1 LSPLRESIKG
11 SFEIGNLKFVIG
23 NLDFLLGSFL
33 FLRRESFMVTYKEA
47 GVDIRKAEKLVDK
60 IKRISPWIGGFS
72 GLFPIPLARYKKPFL
87 VASTDGVGTKLKIA
101 QLIEKH
107 DTVGIDLV
115 AMCVNDVI
123 TCGAKPLFFLDY
135 FATGKLELGVA
146 EEVIKGIYKGCLQSG
161 CILLGGE
168 TAEMPGFYKPG
179 EYDLAGFCVG
189 IVESKE
195 AIEGKKIKPG
205 DVVFGLPS
213 SGLHSNGFSLVR
225 KIFSEKEMR
234 SMSKELLK
242 PTKIYVKDILSVK
255 SIVRGIAHITGGG
268 FIDNIPRIL
277 PEGCQV
283 IIYKRSWKVPR
294 IFALL
299 QKKGRIAEEEM
310 FHTFN
315 MGIGMVLIVSPDKR
329 KKILSLLPEALPI
342 GEVVSGRRKV
352 KIL

>member
-1 LSPLRESIKG
+1 
-11 SFEIGNLKFVIG
+11 
-23 NLDFLLGSFL
+23 
-33 FLRRESFMVTYKEA
+33 MVTYKEA
-47 GVDIRKAEKLVDK
+47 GVDIKKGEKLVK
-60 IKRISPWIGGFS
+60 RIKRIAPWIGGFS
-72 GLFPIPLARYKKPFL
+72 GLFPIQLARYKKPFL

-101 QLIEKH
+101 QLIRKH

-115 AMCVNDVI
+115 AMCVNDII

-146 EEVIKGIYKGCLQSG
+146 QEVIKGIYKGCLQSG

-189 IVESKE
+189 IVERKE
-195 AIEGKKIKPG
+195 VIEGKEINQG
-205 DVVFGLPS
+205 DIIIGLPS

-225 KIFSEKEMR
+225 KIFSERELR
-234 SMSKELLK
+234 SMGRELLK
-242 PTKIYVKDILSVK
+242 PTKIYVRDILSAK
-255 SIVRGIAHITGGG
+255 SIVRGIAHVTGGG

-277 PEGCQV
+277 PEGCQAL
-283 IIYKRSWKVPR
+283 IYKGSWKVHE
-294 IFALL
+294 IFDLL
-299 QKKGRIAEEEM
+299 QKKGKIEEEEM

-315 MGIGMVLIVSPDKR
+315 MGIGMVLIVSPAKR
-329 KKILSLLPEALPI
+329 KRLLSRLPQARPI
-342 GEVVSGRRKV
+342 GEVVSGRRQV

>member
-1 LSPLRESIKG
+1 
-11 SFEIGNLKFVIG
+11 
-23 NLDFLLGSFL
+23 
-33 FLRRESFMVTYKEA
+33 MVTYKEA
-47 GVDIRKAEKLVDK
+47 GVDIKKAEKLVKK
-60 IKRISPWIGGFS
+60 IKGIAPWIGGFS
-72 GLFPIPLARYKKPFL
+72 GLFPIQLARYKKPFL

-101 QLIEKH
+101 QLIRKH

-115 AMCVNDVI
+115 AMGVNDII

-146 EEVIKGIYKGCLQSG
+146 QEVIKGIYKGCLQSE

-168 TAEMPGFYKPG
+168 TAEMPGFYKKG

-189 IVESKE
+189 IVEEKE
-195 AIEGKKIKPG
+195 VVDGRKIRPG

-213 SGLHSNGFSLVR
+213 AGLHSNGFSLVR
-225 KIFSEKEMR
+225 KIFSERELR
-234 SMSKELLK
+234 SMGRELLK

-277 PEGCQV
+277 PQGCQV
-283 IIYKRSWKVPR
+283 VIYKGSWKVPR
-294 IFALL
+294 IFDIV
-299 QKKGRIAEEEM
+299 QKKGKIEEEEM

-315 MGIGMVLIVSPDKR
+315 MGIGMVLVVSPDKR
-329 KKILSLLPEALPI
+329 KRILSLLPQARPI
-342 GEVVSGRRKV
+342 GEVVSGRRQV

>member
-1 LSPLRESIKG
+1 
-11 SFEIGNLKFVIG
+11 
-23 NLDFLLGSFL
+23 
-33 FLRRESFMVTYKEA
+33 MVTYKEA
-47 GVDIRKAEKLVDK
+47 GVDIKKAEKLVKK
-60 IKRISPWIGGFS
+60 IKGIAPWIGGFS
-72 GLFPIPLARYKKPFL
+72 GLFPIQLARYKKPFL

-101 QLIEKH
+101 QLIRKH

-115 AMCVNDVI
+115 AMGVNDII

-146 EEVIKGIYKGCLQSG
+146 QEVIKGIYKGCLQSE

-168 TAEMPGFYKPG
+168 TAEMPGFYKKG

-189 IVESKE
+189 IVEEKE
-195 AIEGKKIKPG
+195 VVDGRKIRPG

-213 SGLHSNGFSLVR
+213 AGLHSNGFSLVR
-225 KIFSEKEMR
+225 KIFSERELR
-234 SMSKELLK
+234 SMGRELLK

-277 PEGCQV
+277 PQGCQV
-283 IIYKRSWKVPR
+283 VIYKGSWKVPR
-294 IFALL
+294 IFDIV
-299 QKKGRIAEEEM
+299 QKKGKIEEEEM

-315 MGIGMVLIVSPDKR
+315 MGIGMVLVVSPDKR
-329 KKILSLLPEALPI
+329 KRILSRLPQARPM
-342 GEVVSGRRKV
+342 GEVVSGRRQV

>member
-1 LSPLRESIKG
+1 
-11 SFEIGNLKFVIG
+11 
-23 NLDFLLGSFL
+23 
-33 FLRRESFMVTYKEA
+33 MVTYKEA
-47 GVDIRKAEKLVDK
+47 GVDIKKGEKLVK
-60 IKRISPWIGGFS
+60 RIKRIAPWIGGFS
-72 GLFPIPLARYKKPFL
+72 GLFPIQLARYKKPFL

-101 QLIEKH
+101 QLIRKH

-115 AMCVNDVI
+115 AMCVNDII

-146 EEVIKGIYKGCLQSG
+146 QEVIKGIYKGCLQSG

-168 TAEMPGFYKPG
+168 TAEMPGFYKHG

-189 IVESKE
+189 IVERKE
-195 AIEGKKIKPG
+195 VIEGKEISQG
-205 DVVFGLPS
+205 DIIIGLPS

-225 KIFSEKEMR
+225 KIFSERELR
-234 SMSKELLK
+234 SMGRELLK
-242 PTKIYVKDILSVK
+242 PTKIYVRDILSVK

-277 PEGCQV
+277 PQGCQAV
-283 IIYKRSWKVPR
+283 IHKGSWKVPR
-294 IFALL
+294 IFQLV
-299 QKKGRIAEEEM
+299 QKKGKIEEEEM

-315 MGIGMVLIVSPDKR
+315 MGIGMVLIVSPDRRKR
-329 KKILSLLPEALPI
+329 ILSRLPQARPI
-342 GEVVSGRRKV
+342 GEVVSGGRQV